1 MKTQLCRR
9 IQRTASDRNKRAGR
23 GRPAGLYLL
32 TSEWGGDRL
41 TAINEKAP
49 RRATQSLGGEMFKT
63 VLTATDLLEG
73 SDAAVMSAIELCRR
87 NEAKLLAIHV
97 LESSYSGIF
106 RHFVKDFKTGE
117 EMLVSKE
124 YEERARRTLRAK
136 WAATLGPYMNYDI
149 EITAGVPWIEILR
162 AARKD
167 RADLVVLGSHGQG
180 AEEKGVSRRTGTV
193 GSTVEGV
200 VMGANCP
207 VMIANRTT
215 QEEKLGF
222 GKVMVC
228 VDFSRSCEYAIEFA
242 RKMANVYGSQIL
254 LFHMF
259 RVTPFSLYLQT
270 NLEKEMSSVKEGLH
284 AYCKDVSGST
294 ECHCHVWEGTLPYIS
309 ILNFARENSV
319 DLIVMGS
326 HTRRSREKWYV
337 GSTVH
342 EASARADCPV
352 AVVTHPLDVLRMD

>member
-1 MKTQLCRR
+1 MSRDLRV
-9 IQRTASDRNKRAGR
+9 
-23 GRPAGLYLL
+23 
-32 TSEWGGDRL
+32 GG
-41 TAINEKAP
+41 K
-49 RRATQSLGGEMFKT
+49 MFRT

-73 SDAAVMSAIELCRR
+73 SDAAVRSAIEVCRR

-106 RHFVKDFKTGE
+106 RQFVKDFKTGE
-117 EMLVSKE
+117 DMVVSKE
-124 YEERARRTLRAK
+124 YEERTRKTLGVK

-167 RADLVVLGSHGQG
+167 RADLVVLGPHGRG
-180 AEEKGVSRRTGTV
+180 AEEKGVARRTGAV

-207 VMIANRTT
+207 VMIVNRTV
-215 QEEKLGF
+215 QEEKLAF
-222 GKVMVC
+222 RKVMVC

-242 RKMANVYGSQIL
+242 GRVANAYNSQLL

-259 RVTPFSLYLQT
+259 RVTPFARYFQT
-270 NLEKEMSSVKEGLH
+270 KLEQEMTNVKKRLH
-284 AYCKDVSGST
+284 AYGEKVTTST
-294 ECHCHVWEGTLPYIS
+294 ECHCQLWEGTSPYLAIVDH
-309 ILNFARENSV
+309 AHQDGV

-326 HTRRSREKWYV
+326 HTRTTSGEWFV

-342 EASARADCPV
+342 EVSARADCPV
-352 AVVTHPLDVLRMD
+352 AVVTHPQAVWKMDYSQAHENHERRTR